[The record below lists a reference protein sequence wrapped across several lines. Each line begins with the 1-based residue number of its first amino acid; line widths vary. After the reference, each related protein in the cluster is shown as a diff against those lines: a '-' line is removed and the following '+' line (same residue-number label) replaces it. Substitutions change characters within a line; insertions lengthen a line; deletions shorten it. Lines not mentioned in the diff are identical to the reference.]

1 MTADD
6 PETGELKA
14 WLLELV
20 RAQAHGYG
28 WDEVRANFLERA
40 TDVLRRPETLWGFSA
55 KNQEKLVWN
64 IAFGVAESFRGRA
77 DTVEAKVAFVD
88 ACPDFFASHFGG
100 LESYSQSCEMFWDIV
115 IGSVWH
121 SDDVVRV
128 HTFDALRVQLGIPN
142 AFVQW
147 SALHGFN
154 HLQDP
159 KCRPVIN
166 EFLRT
171 CEDEHLREYAKVART
186 FQAM

>member
-6 PETGELKA
+6 PRLGAVHA
-14 WLLELV
+14 WLLRLV

-28 WDEVRANFLERA
+28 WADLREGFLERA
-40 TDVLRRPETLWGFSA
+40 TEVLRQPKTLSDFSD

-64 IAFGVAESFRGRA
+64 IAFGIAESFRGRA

-88 ACPDFFASHFGG
+88 ACPEFFASHFSGV
-100 LESYSQSCEMFWDIV
+100 ESYSQSCEMFWDIV
-115 IGSVWH
+115 IGDGWH
-121 SDDVVRV
+121 SDDVVRD
-128 HTFDALRVQLGIPN
+128 HILEALRAQLAIPN
-142 AFVQW
+142 LFVQW

-159 KCRPVIN
+159 KCRPLID
-166 EFLRT
+166 EFLKT